1 MANAPTALDCALY
14 YAKKRRK
21 QRAAKIVGAGAMS
34 VEEGAANGTVVGR
47 LVMQPQ
53 FGRTTYTLTDDA
65 GGRFALD
72 GNAIVVADDALLV
85 FANDESHDISVSAV
99 DPSGNAFTAT
109 LSIEVTEAP

>member
-1 MANAPTALDCALY
+1 MAAMTDQLAAVLY

-34 VEEGAANGTVVGR
+34 VEEGADNGTVVGR

-53 FGRTTYTLTDDA
+53 YGRTQYVLTDDA
-65 GGRFALD
+65 DGRFALE
-72 GNAIVVADDALLV
+72 GGAIVVASLIEAPGPL
-85 FANDESHDISVSAV
+85 SISVSAT
-99 DPSGNAFTAT
+99 DPSRNAFTAT